1 MWRKRAGSI
10 KKGIFAGIIL
20 LSGILFFP
28 IGGRAVCVHY
38 ETAKTALYTE
48 SYHRIAMDF
57 VQGSPLE
64 AETEDGVDPSNGKL
78 TLLRE
83 DLHMQ
88 GMAGMDFS
96 LTRYYDS
103 KKANI
108 GKAIAE
114 EKKDFEMD
122 TVRIAFPVSGNKKH
136 EIVVNTAIYKK
147 HANALKDMFVSYE
160 KSGDGKYTTEA
171 ETQQTKLISGN
182 PYNVYGISTGWAFD
196 FPWIETKTIGSDTD
210 EIPTYLHY
218 GSLGTMRIATD
229 NKNAITGFENYAY
242 QDIKLEDFNQTTD
255 GVACR
260 YLLRDKRG
268 LRTYFNS
275 DGVVV
280 MQKDNH
286 DNTIRF
292 TYRNKIY
299 FDTITDSVGRKV
311 KFSYKESQHGLLLL
325 QNVKVEGQK
334 VAGGVSKKT
343 ITYNSSET
351 SYRSIRG
358 DQLYGSR
365 LNSAV
370 VEGTKE
376 TYTYQTVESLVN
388 TAGAGVAS
396 QRAMTNESYLI
407 QGAEE
412 EGCIRRYEYRA
423 GAIRSASSDAKQ
435 ERDVVTQHYY
445 VTREYDQSR
454 KNAKKKANGFKYDY
468 FQKQTDRKNNTKL
481 VSYEDLDDE
490 KHEMQTYG
498 TDKLQCMTLVST
510 YNPNKKQKAKK
521 FADYVYT
528 KEDINISTLQLKK
541 KPKKSTM
548 VYVYDT
554 NRLPLEVTTEG
565 KKKTKTEYSYDRD
578 GAGSL
583 IMYKTLKNYGTKRT
597 GNPQTTKEGYT
608 YDSYRNVLTSREP
621 KAFKKKYK
629 GKEKFFTTIYTY
641 HGNGYPAADKGYVL
655 NQKKTIET
663 YENENTKCKE
673 EYFLSTNQID
683 MGKMCESISR
693 NNGAYCLLSVREIVY
708 DKKGNVIKTKYY
720 PDFGTEGAGN
730 VIENKS
736 QYNELGQMT
745 KREISR
751 TSEKN
756 PQQNQSYVEQET
768 VCDSFGNI
776 MSVKDQKGLC
786 SVYTYDEE
794 RNEVSTDV
802 SAKGTIYETK
812 LQSVQTEDNLKSM
825 NLDMYGRCTVTIS
838 DDFGNVIISKDEKA
852 GTWTEYDYVYGEE
865 EEESSVESQLVEERT
880 YSFEPEGEKVITND
894 NGDKEYNYNIKGR
907 GKEIL
912 SGTRY
917 IYDEDNE
924 EIVTA
929 EFSGGAID
937 ADHCISWTMTKT
949 EEEIN
954 EDGSSTLTFREK
966 EINPKYYQQS
976 IDESNYYNQ
985 FDTYMLSETV
995 TETVTD
1001 EEGNEI
1007 SVITTETVD
1016 ESRKRDEITAIYDE
1030 FGNMICQTE
1039 TVQVTEKG
1047 KKKNRSEI
1055 VSSYTYDYHGNVTR
1069 KEEKSRKDTNEPW
1082 ETTTTK
1088 AVYDEHGRVVESY
1101 DPNGVIENYATK
1113 YIYDISGQLIKEMI
1127 PVNKEGDAI
1136 TYQINTIEYDE
1147 AGNITAEES
1156 QYSGD
1161 VVQRTEYTYD
1171 IMDHLVQ
1178 VKEMVDKKSSVYV
1191 QYMYDHEGN
1200 RIRQFSGLTKPLTLN
1215 LKEGKGDN
1223 GYTYMG
1229 HHYYVE
1235 VSGKAKRDS
1244 YSETK
1249 YNYNKRN
1256 ELISY
1261 VDPEG
1266 NEESYGYDVY
1276 GNLVVVTDRNG
1287 NKIKQNYDFQNRLI
1301 SEQAEEK
1308 ETKKQTVHTYEYD
1321 EYGNAKKIDNRE
1333 FTYNVLDGQMKT
1345 ESIRGDKHKTIKK
1358 SYQYDSDGETTKF
1371 SVKADNKIL
1380 LALEYEYDG
1389 GSNLKK
1395 VQQTDGNTNTVIAS
1409 YRYNANGALLEENGQ
1424 KVDTIYNYNP
1434 DGTLSKM
1441 VNDSPNGVLLSQY
1454 HADYQKNGQKTKEIE
1469 EVRGTDGIMKK
1480 RTSQYTY
1487 DRLGQ
1492 LTKET
1497 HTGEEDI
1504 SYAYDAHNNRRQ
1516 MTTDNE
1522 IIAYR
1527 YNKNDELI
1535 RTDTL
1540 NRKTE
1545 KNQVTLYKQDK
1556 NGNQLATVKRKKID
1570 KTKEE
1575 PQFDLNITLGDNRLN
1590 ENVVNC
1596 YDSFNQNT
1604 NTLTKDYKVNFT
1616 YDAEGLR
1623 TSKSVKGKKTF
1634 YIWDGDRLVMEL
1646 DAKGNVRK
1654 RYVWGQNLAYTDK
1667 GDGTKKQYYVY
1678 DMHGSVVQLVNEDDS
1693 IEKRYIYD
1701 AFGNEKEPDKKD
1713 DNPFRYCGEY
1723 YDKETDTLYLRA
1735 RNYDAGTGRFLT
1747 EDTYTGEDEDIGSLN
1762 LYTYCKNDGVNMIDP
1777 TGHWGRHK
1785 EKGKKVFTHRFMTKK
1800 AYPQKTLQEQAIEG
1814 ILKMLNFTV
1823 KEWQY
1828 KKILDG
1834 TLLPDFVNAEN
1845 QKPYKTVY
1853 KGNYKQYKKYET
1865 EQLLGYSL
1873 KIQESEKNEKGKKNK
1888 KGKEIS
1894 YVNAKITKSIFHG
1907 KNQKDVENLKGE
1919 AKVKV
1924 ASADRNK
1931 EETRVKSLFLGCV
1944 LHSIQDY
1951 SAHSY
1956 VSDLDAFK
1964 AAEGRGVF
1972 TQKER
1977 AFHKDWVTYYRVKNK
1992 SGKDEAYEA
2001 QGKVHKKTKD
2011 NPYSQFVQNKKGK
2024 WYWKKRNGTKKN
2036 ERYKDAFTKTKSY
2049 LKETIRII
2057 K

>member
-423 GAIRSASSDAKQ
+423 GAIRSASSDANQ

-445 VTREYDQSR
+445 VTREYDQSS

-468 FQKQTDRKNNTKL
+468 FQRQTDRKNNTKL
-481 VSYEDLDDE
+481 VSYGDLDDE
-490 KHEMQTYG
+490 KHEMQAYG

-528 KEDINISTLQLKK
+528 KEDINISTLELKK

-548 VYVYDT
+548 VYVYHT

-673 EYFLSTNQID
+673 EYKILENGVDVNKSI
-683 MGKMCESISR
+683 ESISE
-693 NNGAYCLLSVREIVY
+693 NGKEYQVIKLWENKFDA
-708 DKKGNVIKTKYY
+708 KGNL
-720 PDFGTEGAGN
+720 
-730 VIENKS
+730 IENKFYPNYRTEGVGS
-736 QYNELGQMT
+736 VIQYDYHYNKLGQLG
-745 KREISR
+745 KKEITRISV
-751 TSEKN
+751 KH
-756 PQQNQSYVEQET
+756 PQQNEHYTEQATEY
-768 VCDSFGNI
+768 DFFGNI
-776 MSVKDQKGLC
+776 VSITARNGLV
-786 SVYTYDEE
+786 SVYSHDEE
-794 RNEVSTDV
+794 NGQIISQVE
-802 SAKGTIYETK
+802 AKDSIYES
-812 LQSVQTEDNLKSM
+812 QDRSVHTEDNLKSM
-825 NLDMYGRCTVTIS
+825 SLDTYNRCTIDFY
-838 DDFGNVIISKDEKA
+838 DDFGNVTISKDEKA
-852 GTWTEYDYVYGEE
+852 GTWTESEYDYGSTAESTEE
-865 EEESSVESQLVEERT
+865 IEDEENDTDEGIRLLEERIYAFDPT
-880 YSFEPEGEKVITND
+880 EPKIVIKKDGT
-894 NGDKEYNYNIKGR
+894 KEYNYDIGGR
-907 GKEIL
+907 SNEIL

-917 IYDEDNE
+917 TYNADNE
-924 EIVTA
+924 EIIVA
-929 EFSGGAID
+929 EFSGGSMD
-937 ADHCISWTMTKT
+937 AKHCSRWVMSK
-949 EEEIN
+949 EEEIVG
-954 EDGSSTLTFREK
+954 EDGITTTISYEKNLSPQYYKEKVDEDTYYNLFDAHMLDETITRSVTDDEGNLVSETITKYAGNEK
-966 EINPKYYQQS
+966 EV
-976 IDESNYYNQ
+976 
-985 FDTYMLSETV
+985 SET
-995 TETVTD
+995 
-1001 EEGNEI
+1001 
-1007 SVITTETVD
+1007 
-1016 ESRKRDEITAIYDE
+1016 KYCYDI
-1030 FGNMICQTE
+1030 FGNVEQQTQ
-1039 TVQVTEKG
+1039 TVQLTQKEEAKNKSEVVT
-1047 KKKNRSEI
+1047 
-1055 VSSYTYDYHGNVTR
+1055 SYQYDYQGNITQTVV
-1069 KEEKSRKDTNEPW
+1069 KSRKDVDEAW
-1082 ETTTTK
+1082 VTTTTK
-1088 AVYDEHGRVVESY
+1088 AEYD
-1101 DPNGVIENYATK
+1101 DQ
-1113 YIYDISGQLIKEMI
+1113 GQLIARYDPEGVKDGYATRYEYDLSGQQIKESI
-1127 PVNKEGDAI
+1127 PIEKKDGTI
-1136 TYQINTIEYDE
+1136 IYQTNTKEYDE
-1147 AGNITAEES
+1147 DGNVTAQEIE
-1156 QYSGD
+1156 QD
-1161 VVQRTEYTYD
+1161 DNTVKRTEYKYD
-1171 IMDHLVQ
+1171 LLGQLVQ
-1178 VKEMVDKKSSVYV
+1178 VKDVLGDNNAIYA
-1191 QYMYDHEGN
+1191 QYLYDLEGN
-1200 RIRQFSGLTKPLTLN
+1200 KIRQYTGLTSPLSVA
-1215 LKEGKGDN
+1215 LKDGTGDN
-1223 GYTYMG
+1223 RYTYMG
-1229 HHYYVE
+1229 KEYHVE
-1235 VSGKAKRDS
+1235 IDEKEKGNT

-1249 YNYNKRN
+1249 YHYDKRN
-1256 ELISY
+1256 QLISY
-1261 VDPEG
+1261 TDPEG
-1266 NEESYGYDVY
+1266 NSEKYSYDMY
-1276 GNLVVVTDRNG
+1276 GNLIKTVDKNG
-1287 NKIKQNYDFQNRLI
+1287 NIIKGKYDYQNRLEKEEAI
-1301 SEQAEEK
+1301 EK
-1308 ETKKQTVHTYEYD
+1308 ETEETTRHKYVYDDRGNACKIDDHTFSYSMISGEIISETWDIGRKTLKKYYEYDSDGVTTGFGVKVGGQTELSYNYEYDGESKLKKVVQTDANRSETIATYEYD
-1321 EYGNAKKIDNRE
+1321 
-1333 FTYNVLDGQMKT
+1333 
-1345 ESIRGDKHKTIKK
+1345 
-1358 SYQYDSDGETTKF
+1358 
-1371 SVKADNKIL
+1371 
-1380 LALEYEYDG
+1380 
-1389 GSNLKK
+1389 
-1395 VQQTDGNTNTVIAS
+1395 
-1409 YRYNANGALLEENGQ
+1409 ANGVLINEKGQ
-1424 KVDTIYNYNP
+1424 KVNSDYKYNLN
-1434 DGTLSKM
+1434 GRVCQLTNKTSEGILLSKY
-1441 VNDSPNGVLLSQY
+1441 DAFY
-1454 HADYQKNGQKTKEIE
+1454 EKDGQKTKEIE
-1469 EVRGTDGIMKK
+1469 EVRSKSGVMEKK
-1480 RTSQYTY
+1480 TSQYRY
-1487 DRLGQ
+1487 DSLGR
-1492 LTKET
+1492 LTKES
-1497 HTGEEDI
+1497 HAGAEDI
-1504 SYAYDAHNNRRQ
+1504 FYTYDSNNNRKEMKTASRTVSYQ
-1516 MTTDNE
+1516 
-1522 IIAYR
+1522 
-1527 YNKNDELI
+1527 YNKNDELQRCNI
-1535 RTDTL
+1535 L
-1540 NRKTE
+1540 NHKTG
-1545 KNQVTLYKQDK
+1545 KVSVTLYKNDR
-1556 NGNQLATVKRKKID
+1556 NGNQLATVKRRKID
-1570 KTKEE
+1570 HTNSFMPFE
-1575 PQFDLNITLGDNRLN
+1575 LNVTLGANQLN
-1590 ENVVNC
+1590 DNVVNH
-1596 YDSFNQNT
+1596 YNAFNQQKEII
-1604 NTLTKDYKVNFT
+1604 TKNYKIGYT
-1616 YDAEGLR
+1616 YNEEGLR
-1623 TSKSVKGKKTF
+1623 MSKTVNGKKRH

-1646 DAKGNVRK
+1646 DEKGDIVK
-1654 RYVWGQNLAYTDK
+1654 RYIQGQNLIYSDSGK
-1667 GDGTKKQYYVY
+1667 GSSRRYFVY
-1678 DMHGSVVQLVNEDDS
+1678 DIHGSVVQLLNDDNS
-1693 IEKRYIYD
+1693 VVKQYSYD
-1701 AFGNEKEPDKKD
+1701 VFGNEEKKEKAD
-1713 DNPFRYCGEY
+1713 DNFFRYCGEY
-1723 YDKETDTLYLRA
+1723 YDKETDTIYLRA
-1735 RNYDAGTGRFLT
+1735 RNYDTELGRFLT
-1747 EDTYTGEDEDIGSLN
+1747 RDTYMGEDESISSLN
-1762 LYTYCKNDGVNMIDP
+1762 LYIYCNNDAVNQVDP
-1777 TGHWGRHK
+1777 TGHWGRTDGFGVWEYGKRNPDRYVHK
-1785 EKGKKVFTHRFMTKK
+1785 SITMEALGISNFYIMQKKVMDNMLR
-1800 AYPQKTLQEQAIEG
+1800 LQLLLLEAS
-1814 ILKMLNFTV
+1814 V
-1823 KEWQY
+1823 
-1828 KKILDG
+1828 
-1834 TLLPDFVNAEN
+1834 LPDYTQAK
-1845 QKPYKTVY
+1845 KPW
-1853 KGNYKQYKKYET
+1853 KYEFRHIK
-1865 EQLLGYSL
+1865 EYARYRNGKICGYNMLG
-1873 KIQESEKNEKGKKNK
+1873 K
-1888 KGKEIS
+1888 KGKD
-1894 YVNAKITKSIFHG
+1894 TFHG
-1907 KNQKDVENLKGE
+1907 KCRKYLHDLRNRAINEFGRARMNVDENYI
-1919 AKVKV
+1919 
-1924 ASADRNK
+1924 
-1931 EETRVKSLFLGCV
+1931 FLGCV
-1944 LHSIQDY
+1944 LHAIQDY
-1951 SAHSY
+1951 PAHSY
-1956 VSDLDAFK
+1956 ISELK
-1964 AAEGRGVF
+1964 AYKDKLKRDKGYKAS
-1972 TQKER
+1972 KEE
-1977 AFHKDWVTYYRVKNK
+1977 KDMVT
-1992 SGKDEAYEA
+1992 AYHEDWNYKMVETKKREN
-2001 QGKVHKKTKD
+2001 GKVKMKGVVKYNKKIHKRNKD
-2011 NPYSQFVQNKKGK
+2011 NPYKDIVYNDGK
-2024 WYWKKRNGTKKN
+2024 WDWVTVNYHKN
-2036 ERYKDAFTKTKSY
+2036 NRYIDAVNSSKHYIRRAAKV
-2049 LKETIRII
+2049 LK
-2057 K
+2057 